1 MLNKLFLIL
10 VLISFVW
17 GNTLPTVSSI
27 EFKGHKIT
35 KDYIIQREI
44 QHPLDI
50 PLDSSLADQDKDRL
64 LNLGIFAD
72 VSWNMVPLEDLTV
85 ILQYNLVESSLRILP
100 AASPTYEEEYGWSF
114 GGMLMIRNFRE
125 KNENLTLAGSTG
137 ARESYFLSFNNPWIM
152 GDHVSLRF
160 MTGRSNTIHPFLN
173 YEQNTLTSE
182 IIMGRYFGYKHK
194 ASIGFE
200 LERKTFTSSIDTLVY
215 FSINPLGSYSF
226 DTRDV
231 YRDPSK
237 GLLITQGF
245 FSILDLEKEMNNFW
259 WIQSYSIYH
268 TINKSDKKLTAA
280 FNMSFLTTFGEIDEV
295 FVSWLGGAQNVRGW
309 SIPTNDIYSNTN
321 NKFRFGNHSAV
332 FSAELR
338 QTIIPTQVF
347 KTELMEWKQEY
358 GLSLVGFL
366 DVGYTSR
373 EKEDLFSYLPMVG
386 TGFGIRI
393 PFPMVGTFGLD
404 YGWGYRNGSFIDQA
418 LHLVVGQKF

>member
-114 GGMLMIRNFRE
+114 GGMLMIRNFRG

-137 ARESYFLSFNNPWIM
+137 ARESFFLSFNNPWIM

-200 LERKTFTSSIDTLVY
+200 LERKTFTSSIDTLEY

-366 DVGYTSR
+366 DVGYTSI

-404 YGWGYRNGSFIDQA
+404 YGWGYRNGSFIHQA

>member
-10 VLISFVW
+10 VLMSFVW
-17 GNTLPTVSSI
+17 GNNLLIVSSI
-27 EFKGHKIT
+27 EFKGHQIT

-44 QHPLDI
+44 QHPLDV

-72 VSWNMVPLEDLTV
+72 VSWTMVPLEDLTI
-85 ILQYNLVESSLRILP
+85 ILQYNLIESSLRILP

-114 GGMLMIRNFRE
+114 GGMLMIRNFRG

-137 ARESYFLSFNNPWIM
+137 ARKSYFLSFNNPWIM

-160 MTGRSNTIHPFLN
+160 MTGRSNTIHPFLD
-173 YEQNTLTSE
+173 YEQNTITSE
-182 IIMGRYFGYKHK
+182 IIMVRYFGYKHK

-200 LERKTFTSSIDTLVY
+200 LEQKTFTGNIDTLEY
-215 FSINPLGSYSF
+215 LSINPIGSYSY

-245 FSILDLEKEMNNFW
+245 FSILDWEKDKNNLW
-259 WIQSYSIYH
+259 WVQSYSLYH
-268 TINKSDKKLTAA
+268 SLNKSIKKLTAA
-280 FNMSFLTTFGEIDEV
+280 FNFSFLTSFGKVDEV

-309 SIPTNDIYSNTN
+309 SIPTKSVYSNVDKN
-321 NKFRFGNHSAV
+321 FRFGNHSAV
-332 FSAELR
+332 FSTELR
-338 QTIIPTQVF
+338 QTIIPTKVF
-347 KTELMEWKQEY
+347 KTQLMDWKQEY
-358 GLSLVGFL
+358 GLQLVGFI
-366 DVGYTSR
+366 DVGYTAR
-373 EKEDLFSYLPMVG
+373 DKKDLFNFLPMLG
-386 TGFGIRI
+386 TGFGFRI

-404 YGWGYRNGSFIDQA
+404 FGWGYRDGSFVDQA

>member
-44 QHPLDI
+44 HHPLDI

-64 LNLGIFAD
+64 SNLGIFAD

-85 ILQYNLVESSLRILP
+85 ILQYNLIESSLRTLP
-100 AASPTYEEEYGWSF
+100 AVSPTYEEEYGWSF
-114 GGMLMIRNFRE
+114 GGMLMIRNFRG

-200 LERKTFTSSIDTLVY
+200 LERKTFTSSIDTLEY